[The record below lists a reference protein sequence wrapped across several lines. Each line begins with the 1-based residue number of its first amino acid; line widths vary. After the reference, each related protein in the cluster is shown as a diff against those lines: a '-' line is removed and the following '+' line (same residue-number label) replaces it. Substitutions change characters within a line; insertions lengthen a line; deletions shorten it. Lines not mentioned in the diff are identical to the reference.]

1 MPAPAL
7 VSSTRRLTK
16 SKSQLFQKDAIL
28 RQMREYKRDK
38 GIFESRVN
46 ELAKQAT
53 YHDDHIR
60 LIDAWFLQVRSAATQ
75 LVWHPVA
82 DFR

>member
-1 MPAPAL
+1 
-7 VSSTRRLTK
+7 
-16 SKSQLFQKDAIL
+16 
-28 RQMREYKRDK
+28 MREYKRDK

-60 LIDAWFLQVRSAATQ
+60 LIDAWFLQVGNVATKLIWRS
-75 LVWHPVA
+75 VA

>member
-1 MPAPAL
+1 
-7 VSSTRRLTK
+7 
-16 SKSQLFQKDAIL
+16 
-28 RQMREYKRDK
+28 MREYKRDK

-82 DFR
+82 DFY